1 VDFVVVFMGSKKYQ
15 NDNDFDA
22 YVTDHGGS
30 SNAFTDCEQVK
41 YMFCELHEVWS
52 IYHYTVN
59 FYCKC

>member
-1 VDFVVVFMGSKKYQ
+1 MDFVVVFMGSKKYQ

-41 YMFCELHEVWS
+41 YMFVSCMKFGRYISLDS
-52 IYHYTVN
+52 KFIL
-59 FYCKC
+59 